1 MNSLLDTQIDA
12 SPAREWSQYQLD
24 IFDAIRERPDNLLVQ
39 AVAGSGKTTTIVEGM
54 SYADGQPLF
63 LAFNK
68 SIATEIASRIT
79 RGEAKTLN
87 ALGHRIVMQ
96 NWPKAQLNA
105 NRVRDA
111 VSDGLKIL
119 KRDNPLKDTG
129 YAITRAISL
138 AKANAYG
145 LAGMPAVEPQGFSDL
160 IDSYDLGVAADD
172 LDGAG
177 EIAYAVWKS
186 LRNDNL
192 TFDFDDQLYLPLYH
206 EWEFPQPGCLFV
218 DEAQDLSPVQHGMLA
233 AMLEARLIAV
243 GDRYQA
249 IYGFRGAAIDSMD
262 QMKRQFNMSELP
274 LSISYRCAQSVVREA
289 KRLVPHIEWREGA
302 PEGLVI
308 SREALNDLDG
318 APVTDDPLFFENGV
332 LVLSRTNAPLFRVIM
347 AHVRAR
353 RPCRVLSN
361 FLDSFQSW
369 IRGFRKTYCR
379 DLLPRLDAW
388 YEKEREALKERGAS
402 KSRLMALRDKWETAK
417 LLAGEFTTV
426 VEMLAMLKSLSEGRT
441 GPIFSTIHK
450 AKGLEAERVYLLR
463 PDLCPAPWVDPNSD
477 QWQQEQ
483 NLLYVAITRAE
494 NEFIYGVSQ

>member
-1 MNSLLDTQIDA
+1 MNNLLDTQIEA
-12 SPAREWSQYQLD
+12 SPPKEWSRYQLD
-24 IFDAIRERPDNLLVQ
+24 IFDFIRDQGDNLLVQ

-105 NRVRDA
+105 NRVRDS

-119 KRDNPLKDTG
+119 PRDNPLRETG

-145 LAGMPAVEPQGFSDL
+145 LEGMPPVEPQIFGEL
-160 IDSYDLGVAADD
+160 IDAYDLGVPADT
-172 LDGAG
+172 LDAAG
-177 EIAYAVWKS
+177 EIAYGVWKA
-186 LRNDNL
+186 LRGDSL

-233 AMLEARLIAV
+233 AIPGARIISV
-243 GDRYQA
+243 GDRFQA
-249 IYGFRGAAIDSMD
+249 IYGFRGAAVDSMD
-262 QMKRQFNMSELP
+262 QMKRQFNMKELP

-289 KRLVPHIEWREGA
+289 KKLVPHIEWRDGA
-302 PEGLVI
+302 PEGTVDSQVNILAAAEDEFI
-308 SREALNDLDG
+308 S
-318 APVTDDPLFFENGV
+318 DPQYFDNSI
-332 LVLSRTNAPLFRVIM
+332 LVLSRTNAPLFKVIM

-353 RPCRVLSN
+353 KPCRVLSN

-369 IRGFRKTYCR
+369 IRGFRKTNCR

-402 KSRLMALRDKWETAK
+402 KGRLAALRDKWETAK

-426 VEMLAMLKSLSEGRT
+426 EEMLGMLKSLSEGRT

-463 PDLCPAPWVDPNSD
+463 PDLCSAPWVDPDSD

-494 NEFIYGVSQ
+494 REFTYGVPQ